1 MSRAAALRDLVFACN
16 LIIHPAL
23 KTFCVCVNKLFID
36 FDKSF
41 MVLQKIMDFSIRCSI
56 TLKEPKALMFCFCTW
71 SCPDQ
76 TFSWVCIN
84 LKWKYQS
91 DRLVFVCLSQSLP
104 RLSEDM
110 ETSPPFDGIC
120 ALKTRLFNLSNPESQ
135 WKFVHRKF
143 LHGADEGKVFYWR
156 LLRWHLELRAQHK
169 DLI

>member
-56 TLKEPKALMFCFCTW
+56 TLKELKALMFCFCTW

-76 TFSWVCIN
+76 TFS
-84 LKWKYQS
+84 
-91 DRLVFVCLSQSLP
+91 
-104 RLSEDM
+104 
-110 ETSPPFDGIC
+110 
-120 ALKTRLFNLSNPESQ
+120 
-135 WKFVHRKF
+135 
-143 LHGADEGKVFYWR
+143 
-156 LLRWHLELRAQHK
+156 
-169 DLI
+169 